1 MKARQGRAA
10 LPRYLIEAQEEERE
24 RIGRRLHDDYGQQVA
39 AISIL
44 VSTLKR
50 GIPERDKARLEHI
63 GRIREKLLALA
74 ESMRRLSHELDP
86 TVVQHA
92 GLAAALRMFSA
103 DLSTLP
109 GLQVIFETSFEKG
122 GALEIL
128 PLAAARGLYRIAQDA
143 LQPLSEGQVQVG
155 LIGSAHGLELMIA
168 AAGRKGAKA
177 LSQAASGLA
186 LARLRQRAAR
196 IGATLRVSSSARGFR
211 LTVALSLDQP
221 MVRPLPAQRA
231 SRRGSEGLRQSAPDE
246 TGGGRHRG

>member
-10 LPRYLIEAQEEERE
+10 LPRYLIEAQDEERE
-24 RIGRRLHDDYGQQVA
+24 RIGRRLHDDFGQQVA

-50 GIPERDKARLEHI
+50 GIPEQDKPRLEHI

-86 TVVQHA
+86 TVLQYA

-103 DLSTLP
+103 ELSTRS
-109 GLQVIFETSFEKG
+109 GLQVSFETSFETSFEKG

-143 LQPLSEGQVQVG
+143 LRGVSEGQ
-155 LIGSAHGLELMIA
+155 LELCLIRSARGVEFTIA
-168 AAGRKGAKA
+168 ALGRGTAKA
-177 LSQAASGLA
+177 LSRAVSGPA
-186 LARLRQRAAR
+186 LARLRQRAAG

-211 LTVALSLDQP
+211 LSVALRS
-221 MVRPLPAQRA
+221 
-231 SRRGSEGLRQSAPDE
+231 
-246 TGGGRHRG
+246 